1 MEKKKKKL
9 KPYICK
15 NGNKMHNILFNRQI
29 KRTIIES
36 KKALVFREGFDNK
49 FESKAVI
56 TFKNRKAFFYL
67 VKNNKLRQCQTYQ
80 MAWYLKKFL
89 PWKHELGVNKNN
101 AKRAQIL
108 KILRSKG
115 NKHKLAGINNPT
127 NMCKKI
133 DHLYGILEA
142 MRENDFFRQKG
153 FTPEA
158 FALIQTIKT
167 LKIHRKRFNKSL
179 KIDNCHTLADVY
191 AGYLKGKVK
200 IYKNDF
206 EKLINS

>member
-1 MEKKKKKL
+1 MEIKKKKL
-9 KPYICK
+9 KAYICK
-15 NGNKMHNILFNRQI
+15 NGNKMHNILFNRNI

-36 KKALVFREGFDNK
+36 KKALVFREGFGSE
-49 FESKAVI
+49 FQSKAVI
-56 TFKNRKAFFYL
+56 IFKNRKAFFYL
-67 VKNNKLRQCQTYQ
+67 VKDKKLRQCQTHQ
-80 MAWYLKKFL
+80 LAWYLKKFL

-108 KILRSKG
+108 KILRTKA
-115 NKHKLAGINNPT
+115 NKHKLVEINNPT

-133 DHLYGILEA
+133 DYLYGILES

-158 FALIQTIKT
+158 FALMQTIKT
-167 LKIHRKRFNKSL
+167 LKMHRKRFNKSL
-179 KIDNCHTLADVY
+179 NIENNQELAEVY
-191 AGYLKGKVK
+191 KGYLKGKVK